1 MSLSSWDG
9 QPRGAGR
16 STCVRRP
23 GVGVQLRPHPPKLR
37 PRSSRLSAR
46 KRVWGRSAEGP
57 TAAPAAESRPAAQAL
72 LRGALCPELWC
83 TAAPGR
89 GRGLWRGAVLAPG
102 LCDGCPLLG
111 RYAAPQGRV
120 SASAASPPAVCCRS
134 CRCGFR
140 GGGGRGREPGWGW
153 NWPAGP
159 FVGSGQERGWR
170 WRQINGDSG
179 CVPGASIFSALVVQP
194 ATPIGGRHP
203 RLREQK
209 PPACGHGEVG
219 RPCPRGRPA
228 TGLPSGAP
236 GGPPCPPIPRP
247 AVPPPALS
255 TRVSFLVPAA
265 SPAQPPGRGLAV

>member
-1 MSLSSWDG
+1 M
-9 QPRGAGR
+9 
-16 STCVRRP
+16 RRP

-89 GRGLWRGAVLAPG
+89 GRGLWPGAVLAPG

-140 GGGGRGREPGWGW
+140 GGGGDGEPGRGRK
-153 NWPAGP
+153 WPAGP

-209 PPACGHGEVG
+209 PPACGRGEVG